1 MDELLF
7 VLNADSPFTDKE
19 RDILL
24 SIQEH
29 TPNLQIHFLLNKID
43 NSEAEVKR
51 VLQDT
56 AARINTYFP
65 QARIFPYSSL
75 YTSSQ
80 QLTELTEF
88 IHFNFNH
95 KNIDAERTE
104 KLLFFIRK
112 QLHIF

>member
-43 NSEAEVKR
+43 NIYSEAEVKR

-56 AARINTYFP
+56 AARINTYF
-65 QARIFPYSSL
+65 RKR
-75 YTSSQ
+75 
-80 QLTELTEF
+80 EF
-88 IHFNFNH
+88 FLILRYIQVANN
-95 KNIDAERTE
+95 
-104 KLLFFIRK
+104 
-112 QLHIF
+112 